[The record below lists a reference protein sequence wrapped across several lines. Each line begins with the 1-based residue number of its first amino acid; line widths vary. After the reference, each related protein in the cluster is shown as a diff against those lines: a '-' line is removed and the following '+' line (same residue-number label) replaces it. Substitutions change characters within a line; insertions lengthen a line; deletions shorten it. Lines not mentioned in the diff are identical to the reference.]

1 MRIDDSIPILAHR
14 FYDRCWVCKSV
25 FGPSLKE
32 ERHHI
37 IPRAYG
43 GTDGPQVSLC
53 DSHHTALHNI
63 ALRLY
68 SKRTFHDLLTS
79 DSRQDEKLIYLAT
92 CAYKARILTEN
103 DPNKRLHEV
112 YSFDNETMSKLKR
125 LKSVYNNIGRERL
138 VKLAIRQLY
147 AKHFKD

>member
-1 MRIDDSIPILAHR
+1 MAGFSPIRAHVFQDS
-14 FYDRCWVCKSV
+14 CWVCGSP

-32 ERHHI
+32 ERHHL

-68 SKRTFHDLLTS
+68 SGRNFTDLLTH
-79 DSRQDEKLIYLAT
+79 DSQQDPKLIYLAKV
-92 CAYKARILTEN
+92 AYDSRILVEK
-103 DPNKRLHEV
+103 DPNKRRVEV
-112 YSFDNETMSKLKR
+112 VPLSAETFKKLQR
-125 LKSVYNNIGRERL
+125 LKTVHRVGRPKLIE
-138 VKLAIRQLY
+138 LAISQLY
-147 AKHFKD
+147 SKHFKD

>member
-1 MRIDDSIPILAHR
+1 MTINIREHIFLDG
-14 FYDRCWVCKSV
+14 CWVCSAK

-32 ERHHI
+32 ERHHL

-68 SKRTFHDLLTS
+68 SERSFTDLLTS
-79 DSRQDEKLIYLAT
+79 IPDQDNRLIYLGQVV
-92 CAYKARILTEN
+92 YKARLLTEN
-103 DPNKRLHEV
+103 DPNKRRVEV
-112 YSFDNETMSKLKR
+112 VPLTGDTFRK
-125 LKSVYNNIGRERL
+125 L
-138 VKLAIRQLY
+138 VKLKTIHKGSRSKLIELAICQMY
-147 AKHFKD
+147 ARHFKE